1 MLTRLLRSI
10 NTGSRS
16 LGPTENKI
24 FDILIMMTTVMTVM
38 TVVAIVMMMVV
49 TRIVCKILEDDEDNY
64 ENVKMTRMMKR
75 MTVITRP
82 LIRIYFASNGND
94 DGHLELLDDER

>member
-1 MLTRLLRSI
+1 MLTRLLLSI

-24 FDILIMMTTVMTVM
+24 FDIMIMMTTVMTVM
-38 TVVAIVMMMVV
+38 TVVSIVMMMVV

-64 ENVKMTRMMKR
+64 ENVKMTRMM
-75 MTVITRP
+75 TVMTRP
-82 LIRIYFASNGND
+82 LIRIFLASNGND
-94 DGHLELLDDER
+94 DGHPERLHDER

>member
-16 LGPTENKI
+16 LGPTENSI
-24 FDILIMMTTVMTVM
+24 FDIMMMMTVMTVV

-49 TRIVCKILEDDEDNY
+49 TRIVCKILEDDYDNY
-64 ENVKMTRMMKR
+64 ENVKMTTM
-75 MTVITRP
+75 MTVTTRP

-94 DGHLELLDDER
+94 DGHPEHLDDDR

>member
-1 MLTRLLRSI
+1 
-10 NTGSRS
+10 
-16 LGPTENKI
+16 
-24 FDILIMMTTVMTVM
+24 
-38 TVVAIVMMMVV
+38 MMMVV

-75 MTVITRP
+75 LTVITRP

-94 DGHLELLDDER
+94 DGHPELLDDER